1 MNRMSLSEKIFTLR
15 KGSDL
20 TQEQLAEAL
29 NVSRQSISKW
39 ESGQATPELEKIVAM
54 SQVFG
59 VTTDS
64 LLQPSE
70 IDELSVKTEILAKQ
84 QQQLLAREKYHQK
97 IMRCLLYS
105 IGIYLL
111 FFSVYFIGHFYF
123 EIWNP
128 SVIFA
133 EFLIAT
139 ALVIF
144 IWTNMLKRSA

>member
-1 MNRMSLSEKIFTLR
+1 MNRMNLSEKIFTLR

-84 QQQLLAREKYHQK
+84 QQQLLAREKHHRK

-123 EIWNP
+123 KIWNP
-128 SVIFA
+128 SIILA
-133 EFLIAT
+133 ELLIAT
-139 ALVIF
+139 AIVIF
-144 IWTNMLKRSA
+144 IWANMLKRSA

>member
-84 QQQLLAREKYHQK
+84 QQQLLAREKRNRK